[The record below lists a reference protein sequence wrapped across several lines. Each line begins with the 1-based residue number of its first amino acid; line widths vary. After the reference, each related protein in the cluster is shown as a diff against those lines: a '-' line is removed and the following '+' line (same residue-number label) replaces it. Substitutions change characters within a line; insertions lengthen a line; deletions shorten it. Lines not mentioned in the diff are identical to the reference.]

1 MGIAGEDFVVEKIII
16 YGCGYVGREVLSWLS
31 GSHEREVVAYIDSRA
46 GDESGSVRCMGVP
59 VLPPDS
65 IEKIDFDHVFL
76 AVVESEYA
84 LEMKQTLIQHKIP
97 ESKIIDLS
105 LCGYRDIRYYFIQ
118 GFADYANR
126 EKLEGSVAE
135 CGVNQGDSAMYIN
148 LAFGGRKL
156 YLFDTFEGFDE
167 RDLNF
172 ERNID
177 NQDFLKGQFNRLCFK
192 DGEPDAKIEKVK
204 RKMTFLENVVIK
216 KGYFPDT
223 AKGVDDKFCFV
234 NLDMDLYMP
243 ILNGLRFFWDRM
255 VSGGGIMIHD
265 YFRQDL
271 PGVKKAIEDFEIE
284 RRIKLVKT
292 PIGDKCSIFIVK

>member
-1 MGIAGEDFVVEKIII
+1 MGIAGEELVVEKIII
-16 YGCGYVGREVLSWLS
+16 YGCGHVGKEVLSWLS
-31 GSHEREVVAYIDSRA
+31 GSPEREVAAYIDSRS
-46 GDESGSVRCMGVP
+46 GDESGAVKCMGVP
-59 VLPPDS
+59 IMPPDS
-65 IEKIDFDHVFL
+65 IEKIGFDYVFL
-76 AVVESEYA
+76 ATAKSKYA
-84 LEMKQTLIQHKIP
+84 LEMKQTLIQYKIP
-97 ESKIIDLS
+97 ESKIVDLS
-105 LCGYRDIRYYFIQ
+105 LCGYRDIRYYFIR

-126 EKLEGSVAE
+126 EKLDGSVAE

-167 RDLNF
+167 GDLKF

-177 NQDFLKGQFNRLCFK
+177 NRDFLEGQFNRLCFR
-192 DGEPDAKIEKVK
+192 DGEPDVKIEEVK
-204 RKMTFLENVVIK
+204 GKMTYLENVIIK

-223 AKGVDDKFCFV
+223 AKDVNDTFCFV